1 MKVVSTPEQEIK
13 KEVETL
19 LSNRG
24 IKWEDLKVWETSDGY
39 LVEVRTS
46 DVKDN
51 FQAIKLSDQL
61 ERELKFLGVSL
72 AIIPA

>member
-24 IKWEDLKVWETSDGY
+24 IKWKDLKVWETSDGY

-46 DVKDN
+46 NVKDN
-51 FQAIKLSDQL
+51 LEAIKLSDQL

>member
-1 MKVVSTPEQEIK
+1 METISMFEREIE
-13 KEVETL
+13 KELKLL

-24 IKWEDLKVWETSDGY
+24 LKWKDLKVWETSDGY

-51 FQAIKLSDQL
+51 LEAIKLSDQL
-61 ERELKFLGVSL
+61 EKELKFLGVSV
-72 AIIPA
+72 AIIPL